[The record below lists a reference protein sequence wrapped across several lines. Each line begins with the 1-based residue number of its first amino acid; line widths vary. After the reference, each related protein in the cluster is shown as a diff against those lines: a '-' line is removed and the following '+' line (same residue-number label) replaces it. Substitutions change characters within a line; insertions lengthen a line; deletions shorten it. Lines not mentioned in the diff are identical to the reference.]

1 MSNPDVTHF
10 YHAPSGT
17 LSYVV
22 SDPATSVAAIVDPV
36 LEFSVVSGHTDT
48 APAQLLIDFVRE
60 HDLTLEWILE
70 THAHADHLS
79 AAQTIKSQL
88 GGKIAIGAGITGV
101 QAQFGQI
108 FNLKAPFVADGHQF
122 DHLFAD
128 GETFTIGEIDCHI
141 IATPGHTNDSISYVV
156 GDAVFIG
163 DTMFMLDFGTAR
175 CDFPGGDAG
184 MLYDSIQKLLA
195 LPAQTALYLCHD
207 YPPESREVAYRVTVA
222 EQLEKNAHIANG
234 VTRDEYVAMR
244 ESRDA
249 TLPLPK
255 LIIPSIQCN
264 IQAGRLPDPEDN
276 SVAYLKIP
284 IDSF

>member
-88 GGKIAIGAGITGV
+88 GGEIAVGTGITGV
-101 QAQFGQI
+101 QAQF
-108 FNLKAPFVADGHQF
+108 LTCWV
-122 DHLFAD
+122 HLFW
-128 GETFTIGEIDCHI
+128 
-141 IATPGHTNDSISYVV
+141 V
-156 GDAVFIG
+156 
-163 DTMFMLDFGTAR
+163 
-175 CDFPGGDAG
+175 
-184 MLYDSIQKLLA
+184 
-195 LPAQTALYLCHD
+195 
-207 YPPESREVAYRVTVA
+207 
-222 EQLEKNAHIANG
+222 IANR
-234 VTRDEYVAMR
+234 RDVCINWLAAR
-244 ESRDA
+244 RPGAILSR
-249 TLPLPK
+249 
-255 LIIPSIQCN
+255 PSWN
-264 IQAGRLPDPEDN
+264 HGLAPP
-276 SVAYLKIP
+276 
-284 IDSF
+284 